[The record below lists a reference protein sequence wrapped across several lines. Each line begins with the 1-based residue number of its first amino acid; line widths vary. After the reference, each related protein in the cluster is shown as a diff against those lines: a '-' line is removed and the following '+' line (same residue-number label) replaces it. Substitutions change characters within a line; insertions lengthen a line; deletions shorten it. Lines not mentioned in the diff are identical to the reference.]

1 MCGLELG
8 VFGKHIDVE
17 KTVQEFAAQG
27 LTMEKVLAEV
37 NGKTRGLP
45 CRRAKRGKNE
55 HQKSG

>member
-1 MCGLELG
+1 LELG